1 MNADSH
7 ILLLL
12 VLLLAHLTNVP
23 EGGADDGVDGV
34 ALRLGDM
41 GVARPEADDEEAP
54 PPPTPPLPSAEA
66 TLSRL
71 AVAAA
76 ALRRECR

>member
-12 VLLLAHLTNVP
+12 VLLLAPLTNVP
-23 EGGADDGVDGV
+23 EGGADDGVEGV
-34 ALRLGDM
+34 ALRLGDI
-41 GVARPEADDEEAP
+41 GVARPEADEDDA

-76 ALRRECR
+76 ALRRERR

>member
-1 MNADSH
+1 M
-7 ILLLL
+7 
-12 VLLLAHLTNVP
+12 AHPTNVP
-23 EGGADDGVDGV
+23 EGGADEGVDGV

-41 GVARPEADDEEAP
+41 GVARPEADEADA

>member
-7 ILLLL
+7 ILLLS
-12 VLLLAHLTNVP
+12 VLLLAHPTNVP

-54 PPPTPPLPSAEA
+54 PTPPLPSAEA